1 MPIYSRVFLLC
12 RQPENIFEKVSI
24 NKNKK
29 RELSTNCLLSANEKP
44 YIYIYIY
51 TVYIY
56 IYILLYILA
65 CIVTIR
71 TYANAI
77 YNNNFLT

>member
-44 YIYIYIY
+44 YIYIYY
-51 TVYIY
+51 
-56 IYILLYILA
+56 
-65 CIVTIR
+65 CI
-71 TYANAI
+71 
-77 YNNNFLT
+77 F